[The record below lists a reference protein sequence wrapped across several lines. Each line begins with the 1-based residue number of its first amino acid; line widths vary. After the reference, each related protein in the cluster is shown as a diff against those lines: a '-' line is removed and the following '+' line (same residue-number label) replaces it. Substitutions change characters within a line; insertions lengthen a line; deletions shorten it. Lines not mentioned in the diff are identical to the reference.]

1 MEAPKEDPS
10 LVLFLR
16 KTAKETLD
24 LLPTQNKAVFN
35 KGSETNQ
42 SAAIF
47 TNAGKVIRNSSM
59 NLRNKIKK
67 NIFFF
72 IFNKEGIGLLLL
84 LRISLQVKQ
93 EQFSSVFNQ

>member
-10 LVLFLR
+10 LVLSEEDG
-16 KTAKETLD
+16 KETLD

-67 NIFFF
+67 NIFFS
-72 IFNKEGIGLLLL
+72 
-84 LRISLQVKQ
+84 SLTKRKLVYFYCS
-93 EQFSSVFNQ
+93 EFHYR